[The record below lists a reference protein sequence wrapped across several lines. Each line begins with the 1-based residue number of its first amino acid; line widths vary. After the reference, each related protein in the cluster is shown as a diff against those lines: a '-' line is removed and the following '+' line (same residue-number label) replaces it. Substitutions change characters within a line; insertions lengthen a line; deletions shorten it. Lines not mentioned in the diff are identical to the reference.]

1 MWNAFNIIVWLMITL
16 RTRNAEPNRILKCAL
31 ELVLA
36 IESAEKDMRDI
47 QRAKVNSTLTQ
58 VHMVDKRT
66 QKLKSLLFI
75 VVDETT

>member
-1 MWNAFNIIVWLMITL
+1 MWNAFNIIVWLTITL
-16 RTRNAEPNRILKCAL
+16 RTRNAEPNLILKCAL